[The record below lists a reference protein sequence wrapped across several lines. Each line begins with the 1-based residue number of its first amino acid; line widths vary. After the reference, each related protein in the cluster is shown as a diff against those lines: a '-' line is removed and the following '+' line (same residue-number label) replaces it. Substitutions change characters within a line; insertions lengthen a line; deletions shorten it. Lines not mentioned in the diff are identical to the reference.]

1 MRSWKKPMEV
11 SMKND
16 EKAFHTQLLAKK
28 LMPYVVLAI
37 LLSLS
42 VAAGLFFKNLYI
54 ERAQQRFDEYI
65 TEKTSSIVDRLGK
78 YKMILQGGVGLFMA
92 SEHVSRAQWRAYVEN
107 SQIRTLYPGVQG
119 MGFSKVIQPPEL
131 IDHIRSIRAGGFP
144 DYTVWPEGNRD
155 EYTAIIYLVPF
166 NDDNQSAFGYDM
178 FSDPVRRAAMTRTRD
193 TGEVSLSGRVTLVQ
207 ETNQDI
213 QPGFLI
219 YVPVYR
225 DDVTLHSPEER
236 RAAIQG
242 YVFAPFRMDVLMEDI
257 FPKNDHKIDF
267 KLYEGPDIVPA
278 ALIFASHGSPGSQD
292 ETHRPM
298 FFASQT
304 LDLYGH
310 QWTLAIG
317 TSPFFEAEVDFYI
330 PKIILCSGV
339 IISLLIFF
347 LLKTVGDS
355 ARRAQFL
362 AIQMT
367 LELHRTSELLSISQ
381 RLAKIGGWELDV
393 KTQRVTW
400 TEEIFRMHEVD
411 PSHTPDLDTS
421 ITFYTPESQPI
432 ITAAVQAAIDTG
444 KSFDLELQLITS
456 SGRTLWVRTIGE
468 AERLD
473 GRTVRLIGTF
483 QDISAEKQSEQDH
496 IVMLAAE
503 SANRQKSLFLSNMS
517 HEIRTPMNA
526 IMGFA
531 QVLDRD
537 PSLTP
542 GQKKQIRIINR
553 SSQHLLRL
561 IDDILDISRI
571 ESGRIRL
578 NPIVFG
584 LEDFLDDV
592 ENMFQSRAE
601 AKGLTLIV
609 ERDAGLSG
617 WVRGDEGKLRQVLV
631 NLLGNAVKFTE
642 SGGVCLRARSEP
654 AAKHT
659 GKGKKPLRLVFEVE
673 DSGPGIAESEQERI
687 FHAFEQVASERIIQ
701 GTGLGLSISLRLVK
715 IMGGTLTVESVVG
728 KGSCFGFS
736 VLCEPAEAIQKSEAP
751 ELPEVVGLEPGSGPW
766 RVLVVDDVLSNRALL
781 HALLLSLGF
790 EVQEAENGAE
800 AIEIFEAWAPH
811 AVLMDMR
818 MPVMDG
824 YEATRRIKATDKG
837 RTTPVIAVTA
847 SVFMGREEEVMAT
860 GVSAF
865 LRKPFRPEELYET
878 LGEYLDLRYVYA
890 DEPSEAPQQP
900 RTVALTPEALAALP
914 RDLVQDMAEAVAE
927 GDMNLLTELIH
938 QVEDLDE
945 SAARGL
951 KTLADQYDYTKLN
964 ELLG

>member
-1 MRSWKKPMEV
+1 
-11 SMKND
+11 
-16 EKAFHTQLLAKK
+16 LC
-28 LMPYVVLAI
+28 
-37 LLSLS
+37 
-42 VAAGLFFKNLYI
+42 
-54 ERAQQRFDEYI
+54 
-65 TEKTSSIVDRLGK
+65 
-78 YKMILQGGVGLFMA
+78 
-92 SEHVSRAQWRAYVEN
+92 
-107 SQIRTLYPGVQG
+107 
-119 MGFSKVIQPPEL
+119 
-131 IDHIRSIRAGGFP
+131 
-144 DYTVWPEGNRD
+144 
-155 EYTAIIYLVPF
+155 
-166 NDDNQSAFGYDM
+166 
-178 FSDPVRRAAMTRTRD
+178 
-193 TGEVSLSGRVTLVQ
+193 VSLV
-207 ETNQDI
+207 NNKD
-213 QPGFLI
+213 
-219 YVPVYR
+219 
-225 DDVTLHSPEER
+225 
-236 RAAIQG
+236 
-242 YVFAPFRMDVLMEDI
+242 
-257 FPKNDHKIDF
+257 
-267 KLYEGPDIVPA
+267 
-278 ALIFASHGSPGSQD
+278 GSPNY
-292 ETHRPM
+292 
-298 FFASQT
+298 F
-304 LDLYGH
+304 
-310 QWTLAIG
+310 
-317 TSPFFEAEVDFYI
+317 
-330 PKIILCSGV
+330 
-339 IISLLIFF
+339 
-347 LLKTVGDS
+347 
-355 ARRAQFL
+355 
-362 AIQMT
+362 
-367 LELHRTSELLSISQ
+367 ISQ
-381 RLAKIGGWELDV
+381 YV
-393 KTQRVTW
+393 
-400 TEEIFRMHEVD
+400 
-411 PSHTPDLDTS
+411 
-421 ITFYTPESQPI
+421 
-432 ITAAVQAAIDTG
+432 
-444 KSFDLELQLITS
+444 
-456 SGRTLWVRTIGE
+456 
-468 AERLD
+468 
-473 GRTVRLIGTF
+473 
-483 QDISAEKQSEQDH
+483 DISAETQSEKNH
-496 IVMLAAE
+496 IAMLAAE
-503 SANRQKSLFLSNMS
+503 AANRQKSLFLSNMS

-537 PSLTP
+537 SSLTP

-553 SSQHLLRL
+553 SGQHLLRL

-571 ESGRIRL
+571 EAGRIRL

-609 ERDAGLSG
+609 ERDAGLPG

-642 SGGVCLRARSEP
+642 SGGVSLRACSEP

-673 DSGPGIAESEQERI
+673 DSGPGIAESDQERI

-736 VLCEPAEAIQKSEAP
+736 VLCEPAEAIQKSKAP
-751 ELPEVVGLEPGSGPW
+751 KLPEVVGLEPGSGPW

-900 RTVALTPEALAALP
+900 RAVALTPEALAALP

-927 GDMNLLTELIH
+927 GDMARLTELIRR
-938 QVEDLDE
+938 VEDLDE

-964 ELLG
+964 ELLGKGGNNNG